1 MDVVWLAEIKW
12 DYLRTRK
19 QQLIRQRPQEVRM
32 LYLEPYVRGRENR
45 YEVRDQD
52 GISVATVPFL
62 KAVPGGPMRTLLD
75 LGAARRMVDAWALR
89 RTRRAMRM
97 AGVPAR
103 PVVITSN
110 VFAAPVAASIPRS
123 ALVYDCNDAHSAFPG
138 MPAWTQGR
146 FEDTC
151 RLADRVVVSA
161 RALGE
166 AVREIRGG
174 ATGLEEI
181 GNGVDFPLFDRAR
194 HALGS
199 KPRGPVTVG
208 YLGAIAPW
216 FDFAALEA
224 VARAHPE
231 WEVAL
236 TGPVMQGADT
246 ALAALSSLP
255 NVTVSP
261 AVPHDQVP
269 AVLHRFSVGV
279 IPFRYDALTR
289 GVNPNKMYE
298 YLAMG
303 LPVVATRFS
312 PEVGQF
318 PDAVFTADDAA
329 GFVVACERAVARAS
343 GPQAE
348 AFTDQA
354 ATIAAAADWGA
365 IAGRFW
371 GVVADAAGPA

>member
-19 QQLIRQRPQEVRM
+19 QQLIRRRPREVRM

-52 GISVATVPFL
+52 GIGVATVPFV
-62 KAVPGGPMRTLLD
+62 KAVPGGPLRSLLD
-75 LGAARRMVDAWALR
+75 LGAVRRMVDAWALR
-89 RTRRAMRM
+89 RTRRAMQV

-103 PVVITSN
+103 PMVVTSN
-110 VFAAPVAASIPRS
+110 VFAAPVAASLQRS
-123 ALVYDCNDAHSAFPG
+123 GLVYDCNDAHSAFPG
-138 MPAWTQGR
+138 MPTWTQGR

-166 AVREIRGG
+166 AVGAARGSRAG
-174 ATGLEEI
+174 VEEI

-194 HALGS
+194 HALGP
-199 KPRGPVTVG
+199 KPEGRVIVG

-216 FDFAALEA
+216 FDFDALEA

-231 WEVAL
+231 WELAL

-246 ALAALSSLP
+246 ALASLASLP

-261 AVPHDQVP
+261 AVPHEGVP
-269 AVLHRFSVGV
+269 AVLHRFTAGV
-279 IPFRYDALTR
+279 IPFRYDTLTR

-303 LPVVATRFS
+303 LPVAATRFS
-312 PEVGQF
+312 PEVEQF
-318 PDAVFTADDAA
+318 PDAVFTADDPA
-329 GFVVACERAVARAS
+329 GFVGACERAVSLATGPRAES
-343 GPQAE
+343 SA
-348 AFTDQA
+348 DRA
-354 ATIAAAADWGA
+354 ATIAAGTDWGA
-365 IAGRFW
+365 IAERFW
-371 GVVADAAGPA
+371 NVVAGVAGGA

>member
-12 DYLRTRK
+12 DFLRTRK
-19 QQLIRQRPQEVRM
+19 QQLIRRRPEDVRV

-62 KAVPGGPMRTLLD
+62 KAVPGGPVRALLD
-75 LGAARRMVDAWALR
+75 LGAARRLVDAWALR
-89 RTRRAMRM
+89 RTRRAMQM
-97 AGVPAR
+97 AGVPER
-103 PVVITSN
+103 PAVITSN
-110 VFAAPVAASIPRS
+110 VFAAPVAASILRS

-166 AVREIRGG
+166 AVSDIRGST
-174 ATGLEEI
+174 TGLAEI

-194 HALGS
+194 HALGP
-199 KPRGPVTVG
+199 KPEAGVTVG

-231 WEVAL
+231 WTIAL
-236 TGPVMQGADT
+236 TGPVMQGADS
-246 ALAALSSLP
+246 ALASLSSLP
-255 NVTVSP
+255 NVTVAP
-261 AVPHDQVP
+261 AVSHDQVP
-269 AVLHRFSVGV
+269 TVLHGFTVGV
-279 IPFRYDALTR
+279 IPFRYDTLTR

-303 LPVVATRFS
+303 LPVAATRFS
-312 PEVGQF
+312 PEVEQF
-318 PDAVFTADDAA
+318 PDAVFAADDAA
-329 GFVVACERAVARAS
+329 GFVGACERAVALAT

-348 AFTDQA
+348 TFADQA
-354 ATIAAAADWGA
+354 ATIAAATDWGE

-371 GVVADAAGPA
+371 SVVAGAASRA